1 MEVERKRGG
10 GGEGQGGVVR
20 PINDGGGTNADIP
33 LCVDVREWYQDGI
46 DVTAQ
51 MTDSNVI

>member
-1 MEVERKRGG
+1 MVS
-10 GGEGQGGVVR
+10 